1 MLVVSYIQENK
12 DRVIEGLKKRNF
24 KQLDLVDEVL
34 NVDELRRKTQFELD
48 NVLAESN
55 KLAKEIGNLFKDGR
69 SEEANELKN
78 KTVDLKT
85 QSKEL
90 QDLLSSY

>member
-12 DRVIEGLKKRNF
+12 DRVIEGLKNRNF

-48 NVLAESN
+48 NILAESN
-55 KLAKEIGNLFKDGR
+55 K
-69 SEEANELKN
+69 
-78 KTVDLKT
+78 
-85 QSKEL
+85 
-90 QDLLSSY
+90 